1 MNRIRKKILRYVNR
15 KPKGFRTEEVLQSDL
30 NRAQELDV
38 SRNSTDPLENPEVE
52 ANTEKRRSKSLSSS
66 NLMGEVILIGR
77 RSEASSE
84 VEDIDKLTCSSSVVL
99 QSNSDKTCEHTKV
112 MKANSE
118 ESFVSI
124 KESEDDASAERATS
138 MKTCIEDETG
148 RKEPGT
154 SIVVSSRRK
163 ELPVPKASARF
174 SLLSMMRQVFGKD
187 LSRISMPICLNE
199 PLSFIQRISED
210 LEYHDLLNK
219 ACRAKSV
226 GERVAYITVFAS
238 SAISSTFLR
247 LSKPFNPLLGETF
260 ELTHRGFRFIA
271 EQVMHHPPVAAY
283 HAESD
288 DGNWVYWGTVWSTM
302 SFGPNSLSILPQ
314 GTVHLKIRTADGG
327 EEEYSWERPNCIIH
341 NIIFGSTWLE
351 WLGDVNVKSE
361 QHGHRGKTSF
371 FSDSN
376 NSYSWSRY
384 NNCSLDQAKRS
395 KRRHIVTGSVFNEKN
410 QRLFCIEGQSDH
422 EIQAYQLNSQSESF
436 NPYSIPNVVWRCN
449 PHPNGGDN
457 SQNYFLTYMALEL
470 NEISDDYNPEKGA
483 NMPITDSRFRPDQ
496 RLYESGDVDGAQVI
510 KGLLEEKQR
519 KREKSGAS
527 AMPRWFVKG
536 RKLSPPVPSEKHS
549 SVSKDIV
556 EYEWDFTYEYWN
568 FKSSQS
574 FSHLN
579 DLIDIFN
586 VD

>member
-1 MNRIRKKILRYVNR
+1 MNRIRRKISRYVSR
-15 KPKGFRTEEVLQSDL
+15 KPKGFRTEEALESDFDRIQEFDS
-30 NRAQELDV
+30 NRNNA
-38 SRNSTDPLENPEVE
+38 SPLEDLEAE
-52 ANTEKRRSKSLSSS
+52 ANTGKRRSKSLNSS
-66 NLMGEVILIGR
+66 NFMGEVVTAGR
-77 RSEASSE
+77 RSEVSSE
-84 VEDIDKLTCSSSVVL
+84 IEEIDKLTCSSSVAL
-99 QSNSDKTCEHTKV
+99 FSDRACEHIKA
-112 MKANSE
+112 MKTNSE

-124 KESEDDASAERATS
+124 KESEEDVSMERVNLTE
-138 MKTCIEDETG
+138 TCIENETG
-148 RKEPGT
+148 KNEPNGST
-154 SIVVSSRRK
+154 AIRRRK
-163 ELPVPKASARF
+163 ELPVPKASAKF

-226 GERVAYITVFAS
+226 AERVAYITVFAS

-260 ELTHRGFRFIA
+260 ELTHRGFKFIA

-314 GTVHLKIRTADGG
+314 GTVHLKIKTVDG

-351 WLGDVNVKSE
+351 WLGDVIVKSE
-361 QHGHRGKTSF
+361 QHKYRGKTSF

-384 NNCSLDQAKRS
+384 NTTSLDQSKRG
-395 KRRHIVTGSVFNEKN
+395 KRRHIVTGSVFNENN
-410 QRLFCIEGQSDH
+410 QRLFCIEGQSDN
-422 EIQAYQLNSQSESF
+422 EIQVSPLNTQNESF
-436 NPYSIPNVVWRCN
+436 NPYSISNVIWRCN
-449 PHPNGGDN
+449 PHPNGGEN

-483 NMPITDSRFRPDQ
+483 NIPITDSRFRPDQ

-519 KREKSGAS
+519 KREKSGTS
-527 AMPRWFVKG
+527 AVPRWFVKG
-536 RKLSPPVPSEKHS
+536 RKLSLPAQSTKQS
-549 SVSKDIV
+549 SISKDTV
-556 EYEWDFTYEYWN
+556 EYEWDFTHEYWN
-568 FKSSQS
+568 YKSSQS

-579 DLIDIFN
+579 DIIDIFN

>member
-1 MNRIRKKILRYVNR
+1 MNRIRRRILRYVHR
-15 KPKGFRTEEVLQSDL
+15 KPKGFRTEEILESNIDQTKELVV
-30 NRAQELDV
+30 NRIDI
-38 SRNSTDPLENPEVE
+38 NSLENLEIE
-52 ANTEKRRSKSLSSS
+52 TNIGERRSKSLTSS
-66 NLMGEVILIGR
+66 NLAGETVVVGR
-77 RSEASSE
+77 GSEFPLEIE
-84 VEDIDKLTCSSSVVL
+84 VIDKLACSPSVEL
-99 QSNSDKTCEHTKV
+99 TNNCIPSFENTTV
-112 MKANSE
+112 MKTNSE

-124 KESEDDASAERATS
+124 KESDDDVSIERVNST
-138 MKTCIEDETG
+138 KTCIENDVEK
-148 RKEPGT
+148 KEPCK
-154 SIVVSSRRK
+154 IIRRK
-163 ELPVPKASARF
+163 ELPVPKVSAKF

-210 LEYHDLLNK
+210 LEYHDLLNQ
-219 ACRAKSV
+219 ACNAKCID
-226 GERVAYITVFAS
+226 ERVAYITVFAS

-288 DGNWVYWGTVWSTM
+288 DGNWTYWGTVWSTM
-302 SFGPNSLSILPQ
+302 SFGPNSLSIIPQ
-314 GTVHLKIRTADGG
+314 GTVHLKIKTADG

-351 WLGDVNVKSE
+351 WLGDVNVVSKN
-361 QHGHRGKTSF
+361 HGYKGKTSF
-371 FSDSN
+371 FTDSN

-384 NNCSLDQAKRS
+384 NISSDQSKLR
-395 KRRHIVTGSVFNEKN
+395 KRRHIVAGSVFNESG
-410 QRLFCIEGQSDH
+410 QRLYCIEGQSDY
-422 EIQAYQLNSQSESF
+422 EIQVSRLCASVGGAFQ
-436 NPYSIPNVVWRCN
+436 PYSSSKVVWRCN

-519 KREKSGAS
+519 KREKSGTS
-527 AMPRWFVKG
+527 AVPRWFIRGK
-536 RKLSPPVPSEKHS
+536 KISPSMINTKQG
-549 SVSKDIV
+549 SVSKDVV
-556 EYEWDFTYEYWN
+556 EFEWDFTNEYWN
-568 FKSSQS
+568 YKNTQI
-574 FSHLN
+574 FSNLN
-579 DLIDIFN
+579 DIVDIFN
-586 VD
+586 VNG